1 MFWNRFS
8 PENALENMPP
18 IPPALVSICMFGVI
32 HTMDPP
38 SVIICSPLAS
48 PHVTTG
54 NVPPLISYL
63 IVLFLFC
70 HLFSVVAAVR
80 GVCGTSLMDLQ
91 QTASAYR
98 NSIITTIAILRTDY
112 RTEWPCRLINVA
124 NVA

>member
-1 MFWNRFS
+1 MFIGEDIAGKARAERDGAFSTGGVDVLEQVLTGERFGEHAS
-8 PENALENMPP
+8 GF
-18 IPPALVSICMFGVI
+18 PPALISICMFGVI

-38 SVIICSPLAS
+38 SVMICSPLAS

-91 QTASAYR
+91 QTA
-98 NSIITTIAILRTDY
+98 
-112 RTEWPCRLINVA
+112 
-124 NVA
+124 